1 MTRTFRLAF
10 KAVIILIAAL
20 AAVLIASIIL
30 WMIGADVGATFYTI
44 CIVPLTNTLHITEV
58 LIRAIPLCI
67 IALGITVAY
76 RSGIINI
83 GGEGQMAIGILA
95 FTGVALAFPSVPR
108 PLLLPIALFAA
119 VIGGG
124 LWGFIPGILKARLNV
139 SELLSTVMLNYIA
152 AQFYSLCLRT
162 IYLDPAEQGL
172 GAAGTPQSMR
182 LTENVW
188 LGRISGRL
196 HYGLLFALVLAAL
209 IFFLMW
215 KTTLGFRMRASGSE
229 ARAARYGG
237 INVAFYVTLAMIISG
252 TWAATTINQANVT
265 FDYEMLPFPSY
276 DGRPVYLSTCPDT
289 CYAISASASPEK
301 QEASRRFLEF
311 LLSSEALGKW
321 LQTDLSPNMAV
332 EADYNVECFS
342 VINDMLSEGA
352 MVMLPSVLQPAGFRV
367 DWQVAVQQLFIDHDI
382 DAFLAKSD
390 ELTVDYYN

>member
-83 GGEGQMAIGILA
+83 GAEGQMAIGILA

-108 PLLLPIALFAA
+108 PLLLPIALLVA

-188 LGRISGRL
+188 LGRMSGRL

-237 INVAFYVTLAMIISG
+237 INVAFYVTLAMVISG
-252 TWAATTINQANVT
+252 AFSGLAGGIEIAGVHRRAIEGVTNNYGFSGVVVALFGGLHPFGIIPASFFFGLLIYGATLAPSKVGVPANIVQVMQGVIIIVIVT
-265 FDYEMLPFPSY
+265 AQM
-276 DGRPVYLSTCPDT
+276 VLSNAYFQDRVWRK
-289 CYAISASASPEK
+289 ISSLRK
-301 QEASRRFLEF
+301 KEA
-311 LLSSEALGKW
+311 
-321 LQTDLSPNMAV
+321 
-332 EADYNVECFS
+332 
-342 VINDMLSEGA
+342 
-352 MVMLPSVLQPAGFRV
+352 
-367 DWQVAVQQLFIDHDI
+367 
-382 DAFLAKSD
+382 
-390 ELTVDYYN
+390 

>member
-30 WMIGADVGATFYTI
+30 WMIGADVGSTFYTI

-108 PLLLPIALFAA
+108 PLLLPIALLAA

-188 LGRISGRL
+188 LGRMSGRL

-252 TWAATTINQANVT
+252 AFSGLAGGIEIAGVHRRAIEGVTNNYGFSGVVVALFGGLHPFGIIPASFFFGLLIYGATLAPSKVGVPANIVQVMQGVIIIVIVT
-265 FDYEMLPFPSY
+265 AQM
-276 DGRPVYLSTCPDT
+276 VLSNAYFQDRVWRK
-289 CYAISASASPEK
+289 ISSLRK
-301 QEASRRFLEF
+301 KEA
-311 LLSSEALGKW
+311 
-321 LQTDLSPNMAV
+321 
-332 EADYNVECFS
+332 
-342 VINDMLSEGA
+342 
-352 MVMLPSVLQPAGFRV
+352 
-367 DWQVAVQQLFIDHDI
+367 
-382 DAFLAKSD
+382 
-390 ELTVDYYN
+390 